1 MTFEE
6 VFESALKNEF
16 VELQALIMFLVYE
29 KQVHSMQDDYKKL
42 DLYFLKRHRKRMIAE
57 ITNYM
62 QKMSIKKPAI
72 IYEVKT
78 TGHTLYVYAE
88 SREQAMLCVRR
99 NGYKPESASV
109 ADESTIML
117 YNGKKIELRKLKEG
131 KKTPYL
137 LGGYK

>member
-1 MTFEE
+1 MSIKELLDKSIE
-6 VFESALKNEF
+6 NEF

-29 KQVHSMQDDYKKL
+29 KQVHTLDDDVRKL
-42 DLYFLKRHRKRMIAE
+42 DLYFMEKHRPRMIEE

-62 QKMSIKKPAI
+62 KKMSIKKPAI

-88 SREQAMLCVRR
+88 SSEQAMLCARR

-131 KKTPYL
+131 KKIPYL

>member
-1 MTFEE
+1 MSIKELLDKSIE
-6 VFESALKNEF
+6 NEF

-29 KQVHSMQDDYKKL
+29 KQVHTLDDNVRKL
-42 DLYFLKRHRKRMIAE
+42 DLYFMEKHRPRMIAE

-62 QKMSIKKPAI
+62 QKMSIKKSAT
-72 IYEVKT
+72 IYEVKAKEY
-78 TGHTLYVYAE
+78 TLYVYAE

-131 KKTPYL
+131 KKIPCL